1 MNRQEGFAAGLMIVG
16 VIMLALSAWA
26 MGATALA
33 KKRANDL
40 KTEQAAHAAT
50 QAQFEG
56 FRLEVKRLGD
66 EAQAK
71 TEAELKRQVEVNN
84 GLSRKIKALG
94 AANAELNAER
104 VRLLQRPPVRPDG
117 SPLQSTTCPPA
128 GASGPPASEYVPLA
142 EYRELEARAAV
153 DARTI
158 VLWRE
163 WATSQG
169 LMH

>member
-56 FRLEVKRLGD
+56 FRREVKRLGD

-84 GLSRKIKALG
+84 GLSRKIKSLG

-104 VRLLQRPPVRPDG
+104 VRLLQRPPLRPDG
-117 SPLQSTTCPPA
+117 SELSARPECAPGPSGQSPVE
-128 GASGPPASEYVPLA
+128 SISLA
-142 EYRELEARAAV
+142 DYRELEARAAV

-158 VLWRE
+158 MLWRE